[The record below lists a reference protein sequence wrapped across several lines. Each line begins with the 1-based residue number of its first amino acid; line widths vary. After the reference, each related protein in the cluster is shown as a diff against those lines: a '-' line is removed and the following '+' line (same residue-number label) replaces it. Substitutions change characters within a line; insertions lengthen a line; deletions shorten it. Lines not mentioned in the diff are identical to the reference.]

1 MTINQKGN
9 VRGVMHGREAV
20 TLLVIVVAVAAL
32 AFGAYGLAKAP
43 TVETSYVNS
52 TTTYTTTVY
61 ENVEMT
67 GTCTAVS
74 YIIPDTEEVS
84 LTTVTSVTGTNTT
97 YSVSTVTISHASET
111 TLGTTTYST
120 STYAAIGNVGYVVTT
135 TSQDLNDIPSNGWT
149 VTTCAFTP

>member
-1 MTINQKGN
+1 
-9 VRGVMHGREAV
+9 
-20 TLLVIVVAVAAL
+20 
-32 AFGAYGLAKAP
+32 
-43 TVETSYVNS
+43 
-52 TTTYTTTVY
+52 
-61 ENVEMT
+61 
-67 GTCTAVS
+67 
-74 YIIPDTEEVS
+74 IIPDTEEVS